1 MAELELKSLQCGY
14 QYPLCNLTMTFH
26 TGEHLLFYGPNGIGK
41 STLLKTLAGL
51 LPPLKGE
58 VRFQGRN
65 PWRQRAIRQ
74 EMFYLSET
82 IQVPSFLTPIEYV
95 ALIADFYGARPNRK
109 RLEEGIALLDIGDYR
124 NRPLGKCSQGQK
136 RRAQLLAAYV
146 MQKPLILCDDPLIG
160 IDSNRDRVL
169 REFIRALKDDSIVIL
184 AGREPVE
191 GLRCA
196 ALRDAENEASSQM
209 LRGE

>member
-14 QYPLCNLTMTFH
+14 HYPLCNLTMTIH

-41 STLLKTLAGL
+41 STLIKTLAGL
-51 LPPLKGE
+51 LPPLRGE

-65 PWRQRAIRQ
+65 PWQQRSIRQ

-82 IQVPSFLTPIEYV
+82 IQVPTFLTPIEYV
-95 ALIADFYGARPNRK
+95 ALIADFYGTRLDPK

-124 NRPLGKCSQGQK
+124 NKILGKCSQGQK

-146 MQKPLILCDDPLIG
+146 MQKPLTLCDDPMIG
-160 IDSNRDRVL
+160 IDRNRERVL
-169 REFIRALKDDSIVIL
+169 RRFVHALGDDSIVIL
-184 AGREPVE
+184 TGREPVK
-191 GLRCA
+191 GLRCV
-196 ALRDAENEASSQM
+196 ALRDAENEASSQV
-209 LRGE
+209 